1 MGGSSRRLRLCSGV
15 ALSALF
21 LVVGANGT
29 AKAETTDAQIKA
41 LQAQVDVLMRTVK
54 ELKEA
59 QAHTAADA
67 KAAKKQASQADA
79 NSAQAKATAADA
91 HAKSTKV
98 PVKAGWAGC
107 GSDGHYFL
115 ERKPGKDLT
124 FYTCGGE
131 ITAYGQFDVSLDAA
145 TKDAKARPGGPGRQ
159 YAGRKF
165 RLDARHL
172 DQHLL
177 SGRARLPTYP
187 RSILQF
193 RLPVRS
199 WHRHFGGG
207 RARNNPTAT

>member
-21 LVVGANGT
+21 LVVGANGS

-59 QAHTAADA
+59 QSHTAADA

-91 HAKSTKV
+91 NAKSTKV
-98 PVKAGWAGC
+98 PVKAGWAGLD
-107 GSDGHYFL
+107 SQGHYFL

-124 FYTCGGE
+124 FFTPGGE
-131 ITAYGQFDVSLDAA
+131 ITAYGQLDVSLDAA
-145 TKDAKARPGGPGRQ
+145 TKDAKGGPIAPDG
-159 YAGRKF
+159 
-165 RLDARHL
+165 
-172 DQHLL
+172 
-177 SGRARLPTYP
+177 ST
-187 RSILQF
+187 
-193 RLPVRS
+193 PVGNFS
-199 WHRHFGGG
+199 WMPDIST
-207 RARNNPTAT
+207 NIS